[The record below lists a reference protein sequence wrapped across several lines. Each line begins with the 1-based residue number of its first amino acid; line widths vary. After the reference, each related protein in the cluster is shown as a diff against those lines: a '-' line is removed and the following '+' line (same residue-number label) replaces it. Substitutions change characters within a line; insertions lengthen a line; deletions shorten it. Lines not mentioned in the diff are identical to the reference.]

1 MILKGLNS
9 NLQLT
14 EEELST
20 KIPYEPPV
28 DPNSFG
34 KYAFFLI
41 AGGFYFLS
49 LFVIDLLAPNKKDQS
64 VFKQIIFSAIAST
77 LIGMGIIF
85 TIMECG
91 VFIWEVNGSH
101 S

>member
-49 LFVIDLLAPNKKDQS
+49 LFVIDLLAPSKKDQS
-64 VFKQIIFSAIAST
+64 VFKQIIFSAIASA

-91 VFIWEVNGSH
+91 VFI
-101 S
+101 

>member
-14 EEELST
+14 EEELSN

-49 LFVIDLLAPNKKDQS
+49 LFVNDLYVPKKKDQS
-64 VFKQIIFSAIAST
+64 VVRQVIFSEIASEY
-77 LIGMGIIF
+77 IGKGIIF
-85 TIMECG
+85 TIMEHG
-91 VFIWEVNGSH
+91 VFI
-101 S
+101 